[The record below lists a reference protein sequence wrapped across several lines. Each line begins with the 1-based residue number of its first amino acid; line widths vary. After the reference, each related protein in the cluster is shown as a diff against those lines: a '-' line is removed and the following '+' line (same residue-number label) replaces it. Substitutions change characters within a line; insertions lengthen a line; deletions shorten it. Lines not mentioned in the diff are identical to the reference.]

1 LISYRCH
8 QNHHYHHRR
17 HHRACL
23 SQTTHAETQAQLA
36 TAHSEASGYRDA
48 LRRSES
54 QRINLADQVDE
65 TKQDLR
71 ALELTNAELLSSQRA
86 LSAELEASK
95 AATQRARAEAATAA
109 QDKASALA
117 TRQTNATQ
125 REEVQNLKAQLD
137 AAHAARRS
145 DATEAAK
152 QLHALKLDL
161 AEEQQ
166 RLVKARDDAA
176 VASEEA
182 LRCVQQVEKAAA
194 READTIR
201 ANAQYYEQDASKHK
215 EAAALLKSQVESLEQ
230 DLETAQ
236 YALATAQGQALEQ
249 QRDAEARLESAAN
262 AQEVTSAALSQAL
275 GDRDDARRDVNRL
288 NNRIYTLEAERV
300 EASRDAAA
308 ELAALKA
315 SHDEE
320 LRVAAGEVEQA
331 QSEMAAAAVK
341 HEETARSLKSMLQGA
356 HRQVSDLQETLE
368 EKTAAGTKRAALA
381 VLAKHAQQRKLE
393 QVIL

>member
-1 LISYRCH
+1 
-8 QNHHYHHRR
+8 
-17 HHRACL
+17 
-23 SQTTHAETQAQLA
+23 
-36 TAHSEASGYRDA
+36 
-48 LRRSES
+48 
-54 QRINLADQVDE
+54 
-65 TKQDLR
+65 
-71 ALELTNAELLSSQRA
+71 
-86 LSAELEASK
+86 
-95 AATQRARAEAATAA
+95 
-109 QDKASALA
+109 
-117 TRQTNATQ
+117 
-125 REEVQNLKAQLD
+125 
-137 AAHAARRS
+137 
-145 DATEAAK
+145 
-152 QLHALKLDL
+152 
-161 AEEQQ
+161 
-166 RLVKARDDAA
+166 
-176 VASEEA
+176 
-182 LRCVQQVEKAAA
+182 VEKAAA